1 MIIFQARL
9 PTSNCKPR
17 IKKRMRK
24 AAQAME
30 QKEMQTKMKMIMNL
44 QKERK
49 PLEATI
55 RSFLT

>member
-1 MIIFQARL
+1 
-9 PTSNCKPR
+9 
-17 IKKRMRK
+17 MRK